1 MQHFWFLSFAR
12 SIFPSHQN
20 ANSKGLCDLECDCS
34 AITMNTDLV
43 RKQGIIT
50 GEAILSGTHKIN
62 KLGGITREVE
72 GAQDSKTKG
81 SLFTRCSQ

>member
-1 MQHFWFLSFAR
+1 
-12 SIFPSHQN
+12 
-20 ANSKGLCDLECDCS
+20 
-34 AITMNTDLV
+34 MNTDLV

>member
-1 MQHFWFLSFAR
+1 
-12 SIFPSHQN
+12 
-20 ANSKGLCDLECDCS
+20 
-34 AITMNTDLV
+34 MNTDLV

-62 KLGGITREVE
+62 KLGGTTREVE
-72 GAQDSKTKG
+72 GAQDPKTKG